1 MNQTI
6 ELLKSTTFASR
17 RFTRKQLLDI
27 QLTVDAF
34 PDLSHREL
42 GLTIC
47 EHLNWET
54 AGGSYKIQTC
64 LNALT
69 EMQAVGLFRLPEKL
83 KKAKGTQKSLV
94 WTPRTVTQPDISGD
108 LDQFTEIKLQKV
120 TQTEDIALWN
130 EYVDRHHYLAYR
142 KPMGTHLR
150 YFIVAQTNTGKEQL
164 LGCLIFSFAT
174 RSLACRDEWI
184 GWDKKA
190 QEKRLHLVLN
200 NNRFLIFPWVKVKNL
215 ASKALSLV
223 NRQIADDWMTHHG
236 FRPVLM
242 ETFVDPEK
250 YTGKCYQASNWKC
263 IGKTQGKPGSAN
275 SKPVSKKDVYVYP
288 LIDQCKTILINGQK
302 PAKQKKTNAFT
313 ASALKSNDPFI
324 ILWQDILHIV
334 FDVALAFDKEWQVR
348 HRLINTML
356 LMLFI
361 FRLVFSKNK
370 QGYGTTSVE
379 LWDQCRVMNIPL
391 PQQKPIAASAFSAAR
406 KKLDARIFKTLNT
419 QIIAAYEA
427 DHDEHH
433 WLGHRVFGVDGTKI
447 NLPRQLL
454 NKPYKTPS
462 DNAYYPQG
470 LVSCLYQLKSKIPY
484 SFELAAHYNERTL
497 ALSHL
502 KTLRSKDLVVYDR
515 GYFSYAMLYYHLQVN
530 VDAVFRLPRNSF
542 KAIDAFFDRDE
553 TECLVTL
560 EIPTKRH
567 KEIRSKYPDI
577 AFKPLKLRLVK
588 YTYDDTTYVLG
599 TTLLDNA
606 CYQTDAL
613 CDLYHSRWGIEE
625 LYKISKT
632 LIDIE
637 DFHAQSDRGIKQ
649 ELYAHFVLIT
659 INRIFASHTEIDI
672 NRPDQNNGENK
683 ADNKQP
689 LYKVN
694 IKNSLLTL
702 ARSLENLFLQQTQWV
717 TKTINHMVDSINFCK
732 QKERPGRK
740 YERVSKKPVK
750 KWHATKKKRKVVT
763 CSP

>member
-1 MNQTI
+1 MNKTI
-6 ELLKSTTFASR
+6 ASLKSTSLAGR
-17 RFTRKQLLDI
+17 RFSRKQLLDI
-27 QLTVDAF
+27 QQTVNAF
-34 PDLSHREL
+34 PGLSHREL

-54 AGGSYKIQTC
+54 AGGTHKIQTC

-69 EMQAVGLFRLPEKL
+69 EMQAAGLFSLPKIAI
-83 KKAKGTQKSLV
+83 KAKGTQKALA
-94 WTPRTVTQPDISGD
+94 WTPRTAPQPDISGK
-108 LDQFTEIKLQKV
+108 LDQFTGVKLQKV
-120 TQTEDIALWN
+120 TQKEDIALWN

-142 KPMGTHLR
+142 KPIGTHLR
-150 YFIVAQTNTGKEQL
+150 YFIVAQTKTGKEQL

-174 RSLACRDEWI
+174 RSLTCRDEWI

-223 NRQIADDWMTHHG
+223 NRQIADDWMTLHG
-236 FRPVLM
+236 FRPLLM
-242 ETFVDPEK
+242 ETFVDSEK

-263 IGKTQGKPGSAN
+263 IGKTQGKSGSAN
-275 SKPVSKKDVYVYP
+275 CKVVSKKDVYVYP
-288 LIDQCKTILINGQK
+288 LIDNCKTILINGQK
-302 PAKQKKTNAFT
+302 SAKQNKKTKVFT
-313 ASALKSNDPFI
+313 ASALTSDDPFI
-324 ILWQDILHIV
+324 ILWQRILHIV
-334 FDVALAFDKEWQVR
+334 FDVALIFDKEWQVR

-379 LWDQCRVMNIPL
+379 LWDQCRMMNIPL

-406 KKLDARIFKTLNT
+406 KKLDASIFRILNT
-419 QIIAAYEA
+419 RIITTYEA
-427 DHDEHH
+427 DLGEQR

-454 NKPYKTPS
+454 NKPYRTPS

-502 KTLRSKDLVVYDR
+502 KTLSPNDLVIYDR
-515 GYFSYAMLYYHLQVN
+515 GYFSYAMLYYHLQAN

-542 KAIDAFFDRDE
+542 KVIDAFFDRED
-553 TECLVTL
+553 TECQVTL
-560 EIPTKRH
+560 KIPAKRH
-567 KEIRSKYPDI
+567 KEIGAKYPDI

-588 YTYDDTTYVLG
+588 YIYDETTYVLG
-599 TTLLDNA
+599 TTLLDSA
-606 CYQTDAL
+606 YYQIDAL

-625 LYKISKT
+625 LYKISKE
-632 LIDIE
+632 LIDVE

-659 INRIFASHTEIDI
+659 INRIFASHAETEI
-672 NRPDQNNGENK
+672 NRPDQDQVDDK
-683 ADNKQP
+683 TDSKRSF
-689 LYKVN
+689 YKVN
-694 IKNSLLTL
+694 IKNSLITL
-702 ARSLENLFLQQTQWV
+702 ARYLENLFLQQTEWV

-732 QKERPGRK
+732 QKERLGRK

-750 KWHATKKKRKVVT
+750 KWQATKNKNKVMA
-763 CSP
+763 